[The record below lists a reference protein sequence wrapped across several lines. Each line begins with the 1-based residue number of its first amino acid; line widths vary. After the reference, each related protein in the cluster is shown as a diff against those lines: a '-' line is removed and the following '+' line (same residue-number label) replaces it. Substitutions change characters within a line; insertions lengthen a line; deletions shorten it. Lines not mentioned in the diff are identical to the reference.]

1 MPARQV
7 KRGHPMR
14 ASHGWILV
22 AGVCLL
28 AGCSSLNPFSRKAPR
43 NEPAPLVQFTPSMA
57 TRTVWTARIGK
68 SGSYLLAPVVVDA
81 RVYAASAEGELY
93 CVDASTGKFIWRIKT
108 GTELTA
114 GVGTDGKI
122 VVVAGTD
129 GAILAFDAITGDAR
143 WKAQASTEVLS
154 PPAVGSGVVV
164 VRSMDNRIVALDVE
178 SGARRWFVQRT
189 APALA
194 LRAAPGIL
202 ISDDIAYVALPAGRL
217 LALSAQTGA
226 PRWDAPIAE
235 PRGATELERVADVSG
250 MPAKLGREIC
260 AAAYQ
265 GRLACVDAN
274 NGSVRWAREL
284 SADVGPGVD
293 QRFVFAAD
301 ERGNLQAFARDTGSS
316 LWRNTSLGWRGLSAP
331 VSFGRAVVVG
341 DRQGFLH
348 FFSREEG
355 VLLARIPT
363 DGSALRTAPV
373 VAGEMLIVQ
382 SQNGS
387 LLAISTE

>member
-1 MPARQV
+1 MHFSSR
-7 KRGHPMR
+7 
-14 ASHGWILV
+14 WILITGLV
-22 AGVCLL
+22 LL

-57 TRTVWTARIGK
+57 TRTVWTTRIGK
-68 SGSYLLAPVVVDA
+68 SGDYPLAPAVVDA
-81 RVYAASAEGELY
+81 RVYAASADGEIY
-93 CVDASTGKFIWRIKT
+93 CLDAADGKPVWKIKA

-114 GVGTDGKI
+114 GVGTDGKVL
-122 VVVAGTD
+122 VVVGTD
-129 GAILAFDAITGDAR
+129 GVILAFDTVDGKSL

-154 PPAVGSGVVV
+154 PPALGGGVVV
-164 VRSMDNRIVALDVE
+164 IRSMDNRIAAYDLE
-178 SGARRWFVQRT
+178 SGNRRWFVQRT

-194 LRAAPGIL
+194 LRASPGIL
-202 ISDDIAYVALPAGRL
+202 INDGIAYVALPAGRL
-217 LALSAQTGA
+217 LALAAQTGA

-250 MPAKLGREIC
+250 MPALIGRDVC
-260 AAAYQ
+260 AASYQ
-265 GRLACVDAN
+265 GRLACVDAG

-284 SADVGPGVD
+284 SADAGPGLD
-293 QRFVFAAD
+293 QRYVFASD
-301 ERGNLQAFARDTGSS
+301 ERGNLQAFARDSGSS
-316 LWRNTSLGWRGLSAP
+316 LWRNTSLSWRGLSSP

-341 DRQGFLH
+341 DRQGYLH

-355 VLLARIPT
+355 ALLARVQT
-363 DGSALRTAPV
+363 DGSAIRATPV
-373 VAGEMLIVQ
+373 VAGSTLIVQ

>member
-1 MPARQV
+1 MHFSSR
-7 KRGHPMR
+7 
-14 ASHGWILV
+14 WILITGLV
-22 AGVCLL
+22 LL

-57 TRTVWTARIGK
+57 TRTVWTTRIGK
-68 SGSYLLAPVVVDA
+68 SGDYPLAPAVVDA
-81 RVYAASAEGELY
+81 RVYAASADGEIY
-93 CVDASTGKFIWRIKT
+93 CLDAADGKPVWKIKA

-114 GVGTDGKI
+114 GVGTDGKVL
-122 VVVAGTD
+122 VVVGTD
-129 GAILAFDAITGDAR
+129 GVILAFDTVDGKSL

-154 PPAVGSGVVV
+154 QPALGGGVVV
-164 VRSMDNRIVALDVE
+164 IRSMDNRIAAYDLE
-178 SGARRWFVQRT
+178 SGNRRWFVQRT

-194 LRAAPGIL
+194 LRASPGIL
-202 ISDDIAYVALPAGRL
+202 INDGIAYVALPAGRL
-217 LALSAQTGA
+217 LALAAQTGA

-250 MPAKLGREIC
+250 MPALIGRDVC
-260 AAAYQ
+260 AASYQ
-265 GRLACVDAN
+265 GRLACVDAG

-284 SADVGPGVD
+284 SADAGPGLD
-293 QRFVFAAD
+293 QRYVFASD
-301 ERGNLQAFARDTGSS
+301 ERGNLQAFARDSGSS
-316 LWRNTSLGWRGLSAP
+316 LWRNTSLSWRGLSSP

-341 DRQGFLH
+341 DRQGYLH

-355 VLLARIPT
+355 ALLARVQT
-363 DGSALRTAPV
+363 DGSAIRATPV
-373 VAGEMLIVQ
+373 VAGSTLIVQ

>member
-1 MPARQV
+1 MHVSIR
-7 KRGHPMR
+7 
-14 ASHGWILV
+14 WILITGLV
-22 AGVCLL
+22 LL

-43 NEPAPLVQFTPSMA
+43 NEPAPLVQFTPSMT
-57 TRTVWTARIGK
+57 TRTVWAGRVGK
-68 SGSYLLAPVVVDA
+68 SGDYPLAPAVVDT
-81 RVYAASAEGELY
+81 RVYAASADGEIF
-93 CVDASTGKFIWRIKT
+93 CFDAADGKPIWKIKA

-114 GVGTDGKI
+114 GVGTDGKTL
-122 VVVAGTD
+122 VVVGTD
-129 GAILAFDAITGDAR
+129 GVILAFNANDGKSL

-154 PPAVGSGVVV
+154 PPALGSGVVV
-164 VRSMDNRIVALDVE
+164 IRSMDNRISAYDLE
-178 SGARRWFVQRT
+178 SGTRRWFVQRT

-194 LRAAPGIL
+194 LRASPGIL
-202 ISDDIAYVALPAGRL
+202 MNDGVAYVALPAGRL
-217 LALSAQTGA
+217 LALAAQTGA

-250 MPAKLGREIC
+250 MPALMGRDIC

-265 GRLACVDAN
+265 GRLACVDAG

-284 SADVGPGVD
+284 SADVGPGLD
-293 QRFVFAAD
+293 QRYVFASD
-301 ERGNLQAFARDTGSS
+301 ERGNLQAFARDSGSS
-316 LWRNTSLGWRGLSAP
+316 LWRNTSLSWRGLSSP

-341 DRQGFLH
+341 DRQGYLH

-355 VLLARIPT
+355 ALLARVQT
-363 DGSALRTAPV
+363 DGSAIRATPV
-373 VAGEMLIVQ
+373 VAGATLIIQ

>member
-1 MPARQV
+1 
-7 KRGHPMR
+7 MR
-14 ASHGWILV
+14 VSFRCIFVAALV
-22 AGVCLL
+22 LL

-57 TRTVWTARIGK
+57 ARTVWTARIGK
-68 SGSYLLAPVVVDA
+68 SGDNPLVPAVVDA
-81 RVYAASAEGELY
+81 RVYAASADGEIFCLEAA
-93 CVDASTGKFIWRIKT
+93 DGKPIWKIKT

-114 GVGTDGKI
+114 GVGTDGKVL
-122 VVVAGTD
+122 VVVGID
-129 GAILAFDAITGDAR
+129 GAILAFDAADGKPL

-154 PPAVGSGVVV
+154 PPALGSGVVV
-164 VRSMDNRIVALDVE
+164 IRSMDNRIAAYDLE
-178 SGARRWFVQRT
+178 SGNRRWFVQRT

-194 LRAAPGIL
+194 LRASPGIL
-202 ISDDIAYVALPAGRL
+202 INDGIAYIALPAGRL
-217 LALSAQTGA
+217 LALAAQTGA

-250 MPAKLGREIC
+250 MPALMGRDVC

-265 GRLACVDAN
+265 GRLACVDAG

-284 SADVGPGVD
+284 SADVGPGLD
-293 QRFVFAAD
+293 QRYVFASD
-301 ERGNLQAFARDTGSS
+301 ELGNLQAFARDSGSS
-316 LWRNTSLGWRGLSAP
+316 LWRNTSLSWRGLSSP

-341 DRQGFLH
+341 DRQGYLH

-355 VLLARIPT
+355 ALLARMQT
-363 DGSALRTAPV
+363 DGSAIRATPI
-373 VAGEMLIVQ
+373 VAGSTLIVQ

>member
-1 MPARQV
+1 
-7 KRGHPMR
+7 MR
-14 ASHGWILV
+14 VSFRCVFFAALV
-22 AGVCLL
+22 LL

-57 TRTVWTARIGK
+57 ARTVWTARIGK
-68 SGSYLLAPVVVDA
+68 SGDNPLVPAVVDA
-81 RVYAASAEGELY
+81 RVYAASADGEIFCLEAA
-93 CVDASTGKFIWRIKT
+93 DGKPIWKIKA

-114 GVGTDGKI
+114 GVGTDGKVL
-122 VVVAGTD
+122 VVVGID
-129 GAILAFDAITGDAR
+129 GAILAFDAANGKPL

-154 PPAVGSGVVV
+154 PPALGSGVVV
-164 VRSMDNRIVALDVE
+164 IRSMDNRIAAYDLE
-178 SGARRWFVQRT
+178 SGNRRWFVQRT

-194 LRAAPGIL
+194 LRASPGIL
-202 ISDDIAYVALPAGRL
+202 INDGIAYIALPAGRL
-217 LALSAQTGA
+217 LALAAQTGA

-250 MPAKLGREIC
+250 MPALMGRDLC

-265 GRLACVDAN
+265 GRLACVDAG

-284 SADVGPGVD
+284 SADVGPGLD
-293 QRFVFAAD
+293 QRYVFASD
-301 ERGNLQAFARDTGSS
+301 ELGNLQAFARDSGSS
-316 LWRNTSLGWRGLSAP
+316 LWRNTSLSWRGLSSP

-341 DRQGFLH
+341 DRQGYLH

-355 VLLARIPT
+355 ALLARMQT
-363 DGSALRTAPV
+363 DGSAIRATPI
-373 VAGEMLIVQ
+373 VAGSTLIVQ

>member
-1 MPARQV
+1 
-7 KRGHPMR
+7 MR
-14 ASHGWILV
+14 VSFRCIFVAALV
-22 AGVCLL
+22 LL

-57 TRTVWTARIGK
+57 ARTVWTARIGK
-68 SGSYLLAPVVVDA
+68 SGDNPLVPAVVDA
-81 RVYAASAEGELY
+81 RVYAASADGEIFCLEAA
-93 CVDASTGKFIWRIKT
+93 DGKPIWKIKT

-114 GVGTDGKI
+114 GVGTDGKVL
-122 VVVAGTD
+122 VVVGID
-129 GAILAFDAITGDAR
+129 GAILAFDAADGKPL

-154 PPAVGSGVVV
+154 PPALGSGVVV
-164 VRSMDNRIVALDVE
+164 IRSMDNRIAAYDLE
-178 SGARRWFVQRT
+178 SGNRRWFVQRT

-194 LRAAPGIL
+194 LRASPGIL
-202 ISDDIAYVALPAGRL
+202 INDGIAYIALPAGRL
-217 LALSAQTGA
+217 LALAAQTGA

-250 MPAKLGREIC
+250 MPALMGRDIC

-265 GRLACVDAN
+265 GRLACVDAG

-284 SADVGPGVD
+284 SSDVGPGLD
-293 QRFVFAAD
+293 QRYVFASD
-301 ERGNLQAFARDTGSS
+301 ELGNLQAFARDSGSS
-316 LWRNTSLGWRGLSAP
+316 LWRNTSLSWRGLSSP

-341 DRQGFLH
+341 DRQGYLH

-355 VLLARIPT
+355 ALLARMQT
-363 DGSALRTAPV
+363 DGSAIRATPI
-373 VAGEMLIVQ
+373 VAGSTLIVQ